1 MQKHGAVTLMSTL
14 LHKHNDKG
22 FTLIEIMITMVILS
36 IGLLAVAQMQI
47 NAVQGNS
54 VSMGMSEASNLAHNH
69 IETLA
74 ALDYN
79 NANFLN
85 DVDGDG
91 ANGGGLGS
99 PGPDNIWGTADDTDI
114 GAAAD
119 YSTVLYSS
127 LVDTLYSIDWNVS
140 INFPIAN
147 TKTIRTI
154 VSWTDYNKFHSLTI
168 DYIKYN

>member
-1 MQKHGAVTLMSTL
+1 MTNL

-22 FTLIEIMITMVILS
+22 FSLIEIMITMVILS

-47 NAVQGNS
+47 NAVKGNS
-54 VSMGMSEASNLAHNH
+54 ESMGMSEASILAHDH

-79 NANFLN
+79 NVNFLN

-99 PGPDNIWGTADDTDI
+99 PGPDNIWGTLDDTDI

-119 YSTVLYSS
+119 YSTVFYSNM
-127 LVDTLYSIDWNVS
+127 VDILYSISWNVS
-140 INFPIAN
+140 INFPIPN

-154 VSWTDYNKFHSLTI
+154 VSWTDYNKFHSFTS
-168 DYIKYN
+168 DYIKHN